1 MNSSRPFQLK
11 LVDIRPTQLYI
22 NAAKIANIRKIYNPI
37 SLEVIPPVP
46 VAKLKNGTVFFVDGH
61 TRAFVAWKHG
71 GLNEINVVWESGE
84 FDLEAYEICLQW
96 CEEAGITKIGD
107 LNARIVPNT
116 QYKHLWLHRCAK
128 MQRELETKRKKL
140 YA

>member
-46 VAKLKNGTVFFVDGH
+46 VTKLKNGTVFFVDGH

-84 FDLEAYEICLQW
+84 FDLEAYEICRTRSTNIFGW
-96 CEEAGITKIGD
+96 
-107 LNARIVPNT
+107 IVVR
-116 QYKHLWLHRCAK
+116 RCNVNWK
-128 MQRELETKRKKL
+128 RRERSYTPEVLKKK
-140 YA
+140 